1 MKMDEQQP
9 REVRQVKVKFSDL
22 ILPERNA
29 NEMSND
35 EFGRLCESIEEDGLV
50 ELPQVI
56 PAEEE
61 WKYLVVWWN
70 HRAKAMNTLYWPD
83 VEFDVVVLDT
93 IDSETE
99 AKAKSVRMNVIRWKI
114 NPAKFTKMVN
124 DLSKEWMTNDEIKE
138 MMSIDDKEFEKYYL
152 EVKRQLPKDIQEK
165 LEKSKKEIKTIDDLS
180 RVLNDIYSK
189 HGDTVPLWYM
199 AFNFGGNNHILIEC
213 DKEMRKHI
221 ADLTK
226 FCEEKQI
233 PILNVLNPLFQT
245 LNYSDLMDKWVKWA

>member
-1 MKMDEQQP
+1 MADTP
-9 REVRQVKVKFSDL
+9 REVRQVRVKFSDL
-22 ILPERNA
+22 ILPEWNA

-35 EFGRLCESIEEDGLV
+35 EFWRLCESIEEDGLV

-56 PAEEE
+56 EQEN

-93 IDSETE
+93 IDTETE

-124 DLSKEWMTNDEIKE
+124 DLSEEWMTNDEIRE

-152 EVKRQLPKDIQEK
+152 EVKKQLPKNIQEK
-165 LEKSKKEIKTIDDLS
+165 LEKNKKEIKTIEDLS
-180 RVLNDIYSK
+180 RVLNEIYTK
-189 HGDTVPLWYM
+189 HWDTVPLWYM
-199 AFNFGGNNHILIEC
+199 AFNFGWSNHILIDC

-221 ADLTK
+221 ADLTA

-233 PILNVLNPLFQT
+233 PILEILKPLFET
-245 LNYSDLMDKWVKWA
+245 LDYKNIMEKWM